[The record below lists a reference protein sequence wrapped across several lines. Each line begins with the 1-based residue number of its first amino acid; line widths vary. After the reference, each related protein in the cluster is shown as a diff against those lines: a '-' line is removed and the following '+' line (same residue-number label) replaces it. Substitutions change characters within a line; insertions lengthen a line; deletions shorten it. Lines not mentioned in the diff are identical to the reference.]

1 MVFKTPAMRVRVQN
15 GMAGVPAWRGVCR
28 AAHASQ
34 QVRQTPVLSRTLAG
48 RGFAGDALRCEFRQ
62 AVKACLGFRASRL
75 IPQKPR
81 RALREF

>member
-15 GMAGVPAWRGVCR
+15 GMAGVPAGRVVCR

-62 AVKACLGFRASRL
+62 AVQACLGFRASRL

>member
-1 MVFKTPAMRVRVQN
+1 VNLLKYKIHIKCIFPWNQSGHSKELGMVFKTPATR
-15 GMAGVPAWRGVCR
+15 
-28 AAHASQ
+28 
-34 QVRQTPVLSRTLAG
+34 VLSRTLAG

-62 AVKACLGFRASRL
+62 AVQACLGIRASRL

>member
-1 MVFKTPAMRVRVQN
+1 MRVRVQN
-15 GMAGVPAWRGVCR
+15 GMAGVPALRVVCR
-28 AAHASQ
+28 VAHPCQ
-34 QVRQTPVLSRTLAG
+34 QVRQTPDLSRTLAG

-62 AVKACLGFRASRL
+62 AVQACLGIRASRP